1 MTSGE
6 AVIHTDGRAE
16 RPLEWPEVLFLASF
30 IPLAMFSWVGILL
43 AEFGAFTGWR
53 IATAGGVLSILA
65 LAAAWR
71 DISGAGHIQRV
82 SRATWL
88 SVGLLAA
95 LSTTLLSRPGEY
107 LIEGADASV
116 YLATGHNIERTGG
129 ITAADPAIQ
138 LMPQELRMSFF
149 RVARGFRQHEARLP
163 GGLRIGAD
171 DRVNPGFFHL
181 LPVWIAIGVSAAGP
195 AAGYFVNVIPAIFG
209 MLAVFLIGRRL
220 WSHHAGLVA
229 AALLAV
235 NFGQIYFGGL
245 AASEMLTQFMG
256 MSGILFTIMAWDLR
270 SRVAG
275 ACAGVAIGL
284 AAFTRV
290 DALLLM
296 VPLAAL
302 WLIQARRSKAL
313 GRAWSWYVT
322 LLTLVSGHAVLHAE
336 TVAGLYS
343 RRLFGD
349 GVALLE
355 AIVIAASPL
364 LVAVGLIAV
373 AALAL
378 VILIFRRRSLVW
390 LGLGAAVMAVA
401 VIALSPPV
409 VGMVGRLISPVGATA
424 ALAGLLLLVRRTQM
438 RTLPLVAPL
447 IAQTA
452 LLLALHQETTLP
464 DDFRRAV
471 PLVLPGAMLCVGF
484 LVSHISGGRTW
495 AARAIWILP
504 MALGAV
510 FLRDAA
516 PILRTP
522 PMQGAHEQI
531 ANLADRI
538 PQGAL
543 VLSDTSVPGHLPLAL
558 TYTFDRPSV
567 RMISRPT
574 SGAGIAPLISAAL
587 DSGRQV
593 YVVAAPLIEHK
604 PLWLWRSDFAG
615 FDIRQEHEQPLSYAV
630 LVRTRG
636 VFPRGLR
643 TDSPQVAVYQ
653 VRALDGQARAPL
665 PHTVDVG
672 TDDFQ
677 ALVDGFHASEP
688 FHSTRARW
696 TTGDS
701 RIALPR
707 VASPVSGRMDLVLR
721 LAADRPPGHAPVE
734 IRLAIGGI
742 PAGTITAPTID
753 LREYRIPLSPA
764 VMARLLAGPS
774 MLSMSSDVF
783 VPKDVVGGTDDRRL
797 GVMLD
802 WVRVE

>member
-1 MTSGE
+1 VTSVE

-30 IPLAMFSWVGILL
+30 IPLAIFSWVGILL
-43 AEFGAFTGWR
+43 AGFGAFTGWR
-53 IATAGGVLSILA
+53 LAVAGGVLSALA

-71 DISGAGHIQRV
+71 DIRGAGPIQRV
-82 SRATWL
+82 PRATWMAL
-88 SVGLLAA
+88 GLVAA
-95 LSTTLLSRPGEY
+95 ISTTLLSRPGEY

-116 YLATGHNIERTGG
+116 YLATGHSIARTGS
-129 ITAADPAIQ
+129 ITTPDPAIG
-138 LMPQELRMSFF
+138 LMPQELRLSFF
-149 RVARGFRQHEARLP
+149 RVARGLRQHEARLP

-181 LPVWIAIGVSAAGP
+181 LPVWVAIGVAAAGP

-209 MLAVFLIGRRL
+209 VIAVFLIGRRL
-220 WSHHAGLVA
+220 WSHRAGLVA

-256 MSGILFTIMAWDLR
+256 MSGILFTIMVWDLR
-270 SRVAG
+270 LRVAG

-302 WLIQARRSKAL
+302 WLIQARRSKML
-313 GRAWSWYVT
+313 GRAWSWYAT
-322 LLTLVSGHAVLHAE
+322 LLILVSGHAVAHAE
-336 TVAGLYS
+336 TVAALYS

-349 GVALLE
+349 GVAMLE
-355 AIVIAASPL
+355 RAATPL
-364 LVAVGLIAV
+364 LVV
-373 AALAL
+373 AGVLAAGGLAL
-378 VILIFRRRSLVW
+378 VIMRFGRRSLVW
-390 LGLGAAVMAVA
+390 LGLGGVVTAIGVIVM
-401 VIALSPPV
+401 LPPV
-409 VGMVGRLISPVGATA
+409 VQMIGRLISPVGAIA
-424 ALAGLLLLVRRTQM
+424 ALAGLLLLARRAQM
-438 RTLPLVAPL
+438 RTLPLLVPL

-452 LLLALHQETTLP
+452 LLLAMNEQTTLP

-471 PLVLPGAMLCVGF
+471 PLILPGAMLFVGF
-484 LVSHISGGRTW
+484 LVSQISSGRSW

-504 MALGAV
+504 MALGVV

-522 PMQGAHEQI
+522 PLQGAHAQI
-531 ANLADRI
+531 ADLAARI
-538 PQGAL
+538 PPDAL
-543 VLSDTSVPGHLPLAL
+543 VISDTSVPGHLSLAL

-567 RMISRPT
+567 RLISRPT

-593 YVVAAPLIEHK
+593 YVVAAPMIEHK

-615 FDIRQEHEQPLSYAV
+615 FDIRQEYEQQLRYAV

-636 VFPRGLR
+636 VFPRALR
-643 TDSPQVAVYQ
+643 VDMPQVAVYQ
-653 VRALDGQARAPL
+653 VRARDGQTQAPL

-672 TDDFQ
+672 VDDFQ

-707 VASPVSGRMDLVLR
+707 MASPASGRMDLVLR

-753 LREYRIPLSPA
+753 LREYRIRLSPA

-774 MLSMSSDVF
+774 ILSMSSDVF

>member
-1 MTSGE
+1 MF
-6 AVIHTDGRAE
+6 I
-16 RPLEWPEVLFLASF
+16 ASF
-30 IPLAMFSWVGILL
+30 IPLAVFSWVGILL
-43 AEFGAFTGWR
+43 AEFGVFTGWR
-53 IATAGGVLSILA
+53 IAAAGGVLSAIA

-82 SRATWL
+82 SSATVL

-95 LSTTLLSRPGEY
+95 LSATLLSRPGEY

-116 YLATGHNIERTGG
+116 YLAVGHNIRRTGG
-129 ITAADPAIQ
+129 IITTDPVVS
-138 LMPQELRMSFF
+138 LMPQDLRLSFF
-149 RVARGFRQHEARLP
+149 RVGRGISQHEGRLP

-181 LPVWIAIGVSAAGP
+181 LPVWIAVGVSAAGP

-209 MLAVFLIGRRL
+209 VIAVFLIGRRL
-220 WSHHAGLVA
+220 WSHRAGLVA

-245 AASEMLTQFMG
+245 TASEMLTQFMG

-270 SRVAG
+270 LRVAG
-275 ACAGVAIGL
+275 ACAGAAVGL

-296 VPLAAL
+296 VPLAVL
-302 WLIQARRSKAL
+302 WLIQARRTKTL
-313 GRAWSWYVT
+313 GRAWTWYAT
-322 LLTLVSGHAVLHAE
+322 LLILVSGHAVVHAE

-343 RRLFGD
+343 RRLFRD
-349 GVALLE
+349 GLAMLQQSVG
-355 AIVIAASPL
+355 VGTPL
-364 LVAVGLIAV
+364 LLVVGLIALG
-373 AALAL
+373 ALAL
-378 VILIFRRRSLVW
+378 VILVFRRRRVVW
-390 LGLGAAVMAVA
+390 LGLGAGVTAVG
-401 VIALSPPV
+401 VIALFPPV
-409 VGMVGRLISPVGATA
+409 VPMVGRLVTPAGAIA
-424 ALAGLLLLVRRTQM
+424 ALAGLLLLARRVQM
-438 RTLPLVAPL
+438 RTLPLVVPV

-452 LLLALHQETTLP
+452 LLLALHEETTLP
-464 DDFRRAV
+464 DDFRRV
-471 PLVLPGAMLCVGF
+471 MPLVLPGAMLCVGF
-484 LVSHISGGRTW
+484 LVSHISDGRTW
-495 AARAIWILP
+495 LARAIWVLP
-504 MALGAV
+504 IGLGV
-510 FLRDAA
+510 GFLKDAA

-522 PMQGAHEQI
+522 PLQGAHAQI
-531 ANLADRI
+531 ADLAARI
-538 PQGAL
+538 PPDAL
-543 VLSDTSVPGHLPLAL
+543 VISDTSVPGHLSLAL
-558 TYTFDRPSV
+558 TYAFDRSSV
-567 RMISRPT
+567 RLISRPT
-574 SGAGIAPLISAAL
+574 SGTGIAPLISAAL
-587 DSGRQV
+587 TSGRQV
-593 YVVAAPLIEHK
+593 YVVAAPVVEHK

-615 FDIRQEHEQPLSYAV
+615 FDIRQEYEQPLRYAV

-636 VFPRGLR
+636 SFPRVLR
-643 TDSPQVAVYQ
+643 TDTPQVAVYQ
-653 VRALDGQARAPL
+653 VRAHDGQAQASL

-672 TDDFQ
+672 VDDFQ
-677 ALVDGFHASEP
+677 ALVDGFHASES

-707 VASPVSGRMDLVLR
+707 LASPASGRMALVLR
-721 LAADRPPGHAPVE
+721 FAADRPPGHAAVE

-774 MLSMSSDVF
+774 ILSMASDVF

-802 WVRVE
+802 WIRVE